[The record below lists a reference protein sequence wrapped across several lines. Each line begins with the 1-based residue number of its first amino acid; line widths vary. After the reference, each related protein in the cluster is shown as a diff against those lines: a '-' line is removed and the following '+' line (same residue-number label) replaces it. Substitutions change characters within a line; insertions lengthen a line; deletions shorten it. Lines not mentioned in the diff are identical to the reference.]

1 MEHKT
6 GSFIIYTFKRL
17 IVPIVK
23 SKYRQSV
30 RRLGEFTDMIEHIKE
45 GSLKKV

>member
-17 IVPIVK
+17 IVSIVK

-30 RRLGEFTDMIEHIKE
+30 RRLLEFTDIIKK
-45 GSLKKV
+45 GLRG